1 MIISKNCFILNSNL
15 KNILDVRKKMLYIFI
30 LISSFCF
37 GQTSDEHS
45 VKEVINSLFTGMK
58 NTDSETVKALF
69 TDQAILQTITKDGNV
84 KTDDV
89 REFLSSFSKFS
100 KNDLDERIVFKNIS
114 IDGDLAS
121 VFTPYSFYFKGNFS
135 HCGANSFQLVKQNGT
150 WKIHYLIDTRRK
162 ENCKEILK

>member
-1 MIISKNCFILNSNL
+1 MRYKI
-15 KNILDVRKKMLYIFI
+15 LYIFF

-37 GQTSDEHS
+37 GQTSDERS
-45 VKEVINSLFTGMK
+45 VKDVINSLFTAMN
-58 NTDSETVKALF
+58 NTDSETVKTLF
-69 TDQAILQTITKDGNV
+69 TDQAIMQTISRDGSV

-89 REFLSSFSKFS
+89 KEFILSFSKFS

-121 VFTPYSFYFKGNFS
+121 VFTPYSFYFKGKFS
-135 HCGANSFQLVKQNGT
+135 HCGANSFQLIRQNGI